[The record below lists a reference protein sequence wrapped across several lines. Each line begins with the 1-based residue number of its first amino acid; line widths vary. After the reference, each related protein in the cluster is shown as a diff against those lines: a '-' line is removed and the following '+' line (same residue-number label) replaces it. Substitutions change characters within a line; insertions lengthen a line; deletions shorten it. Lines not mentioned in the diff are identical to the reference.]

1 LTKKYI
7 LLVKKDNIGDGVIMM
22 PASRK
27 AVSPLIATLLL
38 VLISIAA
45 ASLIYVFVT
54 SYISGSAG
62 QRPTAQ
68 SQIVI
73 EAASLNVSIYPNV
86 TVYVRN
92 VGQQEIPSG
101 NWSIYLYDL
110 NGTMIG
116 YNYTVNILSSLGP
129 GSLLRINAT
138 VTNTTAI
145 NSGSYYDVKAVSPV
159 GTFDVVRVRAS
170 KQP

>member
-1 LTKKYI
+1 
-7 LLVKKDNIGDGVIMM
+7 LVKKDTIGDGVIMM

-54 SYISGSAG
+54 GYISGSAG

-73 EAASLNVSIYPNV
+73 EAASLNASNPPNV

-110 NGTMIG
+110 NGTMVG
-116 YNYTVNILSSLGP
+116 YNVTYTASSLGP
-129 GSLLRINAT
+129 GSLLQINAT
-138 VTNTTAI
+138 VTNTTTMAP
-145 NSGSYYDVKAVSPV
+145 GSYYDVKVVSPV
-159 GTFDVVRVRAS
+159 GTFDVVRVKVS
-170 KQP
+170 

>member
-1 LTKKYI
+1 
-7 LLVKKDNIGDGVIMM
+7 LVKKDTIGDGVLMM

-45 ASLIYVFVT
+45 VSLIYVFVT
-54 SYISGSAG
+54 GYISGSAG

-73 EAASLNVSIYPNV
+73 EAASLNASNPPNV

-110 NGTMIG
+110 NGTMVG
-116 YNYTVNILSSLGP
+116 YNVTYNEKSLGP
-129 GSLLRINAT
+129 GSLLQINAK
-138 VTNTTAI
+138 VSNTTTIAH
-145 NSGSYYDVKAVSPV
+145 GSYYDVKVVSPV
-159 GTFDVVRVRAS
+159 GTFDVVRVKAS
-170 KQP
+170 

>member
-1 LTKKYI
+1 
-7 LLVKKDNIGDGVIMM
+7 MM

-73 EAASLNVSIYPNV
+73 EAASLIVENDKVNV

-92 VGQQEIPSG
+92 VGQQEIPPG
-101 NWSIYLYDL
+101 AWSVYLYDL
-110 NGTMIG
+110 NGTIVG
-116 YNYTVNILSSLGP
+116 YNVTDASSLKP
-129 GSLLRINAT
+129 GSLLQI
-138 VTNTTAI
+138 NTTVSDTTGI
-145 NSGSYYDVKAVSPV
+145 TSDRYYDVKVVSPV
-159 GTFDVVRVRAS
+159 GTFDVVRVKAS
-170 KQP
+170 

>member
-1 LTKKYI
+1 M
-7 LLVKKDNIGDGVIMM
+7 VKKDTIDYGVFMM
-22 PASRK
+22 PTSRK

-38 VLISIAA
+38 ILISIAA

-62 QRPTAQ
+62 QRPTVQ

-73 EAASLNVSIYPNV
+73 EAASLEATDKKV

-101 NWSIYLYDL
+101 NWSVYLYDL
-110 NGTMIG
+110 NGNMVG
-116 YNYTVNILSSLGP
+116 YNVTYIASSLGP
-129 GSLLRINAT
+129 GSLLQINAT
-138 VTNTTAI
+138 VSNTTTI
-145 NSGSYYDVKAVSPV
+145 TSGSYYDVKVVSPV
-159 GTFDVVRVRAS
+159 GTFDVVRVKAS
-170 KQP
+170 

>member
-1 LTKKYI
+1 M
-7 LLVKKDNIGDGVIMM
+7 VKKDIIGYGVFMM

-54 SYISGSAG
+54 GYISGSAG

-73 EAASLNVSIYPNV
+73 EAASLIVKNNEVNV

-101 NWSIYLYDL
+101 NWSVYLYDL
-110 NGTMIG
+110 NGTMVG
-116 YNYTVNILSSLGP
+116 YNVTYNASSLVP
-129 GSLLRINAT
+129 GSLLTINAT
-138 VTNTTAI
+138 LTTTTI
-145 NSGSYYDVKAVSPV
+145 SSDRYYDVKVVSPV
-159 GTFDVVRVRAS
+159 GTFDVVRVKAS
-170 KQP
+170 

>member
-1 LTKKYI
+1 M
-7 LLVKKDNIGDGVIMM
+7 VKKDTIGDGVLMM

-45 ASLIYVFVT
+45 VSLIYVFVT
-54 SYISGSAG
+54 GYISGSAG

-73 EAASLNVSIYPNV
+73 EAASLNASNPPNV

-110 NGTMIG
+110 NGTMVG
-116 YNYTVNILSSLGP
+116 YNVTYNEKSLGP
-129 GSLLRINAT
+129 GSLLQINAK
-138 VTNTTAI
+138 VSNTTTIAH
-145 NSGSYYDVKAVSPV
+145 GSYYDVKVVSPV
-159 GTFDVVRVRAS
+159 GTFDVVRVKAS
-170 KQP
+170 

>member
-1 LTKKYI
+1 
-7 LLVKKDNIGDGVIMM
+7 LVKKDTIGYGVFMM

-38 VLISIAA
+38 ILISIAA

-73 EAASLNVSIYPNV
+73 EAASLNATNANV

-110 NGTMIG
+110 NGNMVG
-116 YNYTVNILSSLGP
+116 YNVTYTASSLGP
-129 GSLLRINAT
+129 GSLLQIKNAI
-138 VTNTTAI
+138 VSNTTTIA
-145 NSGSYYDVKAVSPV
+145 SGSYYDVKVVSPV
-159 GTFDVVRVRAS
+159 GTFDVVRVKAS
-170 KQP
+170 

>member
-1 LTKKYI
+1 M
-7 LLVKKDNIGDGVIMM
+7 VKKDTIGDGVIMM

-54 SYISGSAG
+54 GYISGSAG

-73 EAASLNVSIYPNV
+73 EAASLNATNKEV

-110 NGTMIG
+110 NGTMVG
-116 YNYTVNILSSLGP
+116 YNVTYTASSLGP
-129 GSLLRINAT
+129 GSLLQINAT
-138 VTNTTAI
+138 VTNTTTIAP
-145 NSGSYYDVKAVSPV
+145 GSYYDVKVVSPV
-159 GTFDVVRVRAS
+159 GTFDVVRVKAS
-170 KQP
+170 

>member
-1 LTKKYI
+1 
-7 LLVKKDNIGDGVIMM
+7 MM

-54 SYISGSAG
+54 GYISGSAG
-62 QRPTAQ
+62 QRPTVQ

-73 EAASLNVSIYPNV
+73 EAASLNASNPPNV

-92 VGQQEIPSG
+92 VGQQEIPPG
-101 NWSIYLYDL
+101 AWSVYLYNL
-110 NGTMIG
+110 NGTMVG
-116 YNYTVNILSSLGP
+116 YNVTHTTSSLGS
-129 GSLLRINAT
+129 GSLLTINAT
-138 VTNTTAI
+138 LTTTTI
-145 NSGSYYDVKAVSPV
+145 SPDSYYDVKVVSPV
-159 GTFDVVRVRAS
+159 GTFDVVRVKAS
-170 KQP
+170 

>member
-1 LTKKYI
+1 M
-7 LLVKKDNIGDGVIMM
+7 VKKDTIGYGVFMM

-38 VLISIAA
+38 ILISIAA

-73 EAASLNVSIYPNV
+73 EAASLNASNLPNV

-101 NWSIYLYDL
+101 NWSVYLYDL
-110 NGTMIG
+110 NGNMVG
-116 YNYTVNILSSLGP
+116 YNVTYTASSLGP
-129 GSLLRINAT
+129 GSLLQINAI
-138 VTNTTAI
+138 VSNTTTIAP
-145 NSGSYYDVKAVSPV
+145 GSYYDVKVVSPV
-159 GTFDVVRVRAS
+159 GTFDVVRVKAS
-170 KQP
+170 

>member
-1 LTKKYI
+1 
-7 LLVKKDNIGDGVIMM
+7 MM

-38 VLISIAA
+38 ILISIAA

-54 SYISGSAG
+54 GYISGSAV

-73 EAASLNVSIYPNV
+73 EAASLNASNPPNV

-110 NGTMIG
+110 NGTMVG
-116 YNYTVNILSSLGP
+116 YNVTYITSILRP
-129 GSLLRINAT
+129 GSLLQINVNVT
-138 VTNTTAI
+138 VSNTTTIAP
-145 NSGSYYDVKAVSPV
+145 GSYYDVKVVSPV
-159 GTFDVVRVRAS
+159 GTFDVVRVKAS
-170 KQP
+170 EKS

>member
-1 LTKKYI
+1 M
-7 LLVKKDNIGDGVIMM
+7 VKKDTIGDGVIMM
-22 PASRK
+22 PTSRK

-54 SYISGSAG
+54 GYISGSAG

-73 EAASLNVSIYPNV
+73 EAATLNATNNATNANV

-110 NGTMIG
+110 NGTMVG
-116 YNYTVNILSSLGP
+116 YNVTYTASSLGP
-129 GSLLRINAT
+129 GSLLQINAT
-138 VTNTTAI
+138 VTNTTI
-145 NSGSYYDVKAVSPV
+145 TSGRYYDVKVVSPV
-159 GTFDVVRVRAS
+159 GTFDVVRVKAS
-170 KQP
+170 

>member
-1 LTKKYI
+1 
-7 LLVKKDNIGDGVIMM
+7 MM
-22 PASRK
+22 PANRK

-38 VLISIAA
+38 VLISIAG

-73 EAASLNVSIYPNV
+73 EAASLEATDKKV

-101 NWSIYLYDL
+101 NWSIYLYEL
-110 NGTMIG
+110 NGTMVG
-116 YNYTVNILSSLGP
+116 YNVTYNEKSLGP
-129 GSLLRINAT
+129 GSLLQINAT
-138 VTNTTAI
+138 VTSTATI
-145 NSGSYYDVKAVSPV
+145 TPGCYYDVKVVSPV
-159 GTFDVVRVRAS
+159 GTFDVVRVKAS
-170 KQP
+170 

>member
-1 LTKKYI
+1 
-7 LLVKKDNIGDGVIMM
+7 LVKKDIIGYGVFMM

-38 VLISIAA
+38 ILISIAA

-54 SYISGSAG
+54 GYISGSAG

-73 EAASLNVSIYPNV
+73 EAASLNASNPPNV

-101 NWSIYLYDL
+101 NWSVYLYDL
-110 NGTMIG
+110 NGTMVG
-116 YNYTVNILSSLGP
+116 YNVTNIASSLGP
-129 GSLLRINAT
+129 GSLLQINAT
-138 VTNTTAI
+138 LTTTTTI
-145 NSGSYYDVKAVSPV
+145 SPNSYDVKVVSPV
-159 GTFDVVRVRAS
+159 GTFDVVRVKAS
-170 KQP
+170 

>member
-1 LTKKYI
+1 
-7 LLVKKDNIGDGVIMM
+7 MM

-54 SYISGSAG
+54 GYISGSAG

-73 EAASLNVSIYPNV
+73 EAASLNASNPTSV

-92 VGQQEIPSG
+92 VGQQEIPPG
-101 NWSIYLYDL
+101 AWSIYLYDL
-110 NGTMIG
+110 NGTMVG
-116 YNYTVNILSSLGP
+116 YNATNASSLGP
-129 GSLLRINAT
+129 GSLLTIKAIL
-138 VTNTTAI
+138 TTTTI
-145 NSGSYYDVKAVSPV
+145 SPDSYYDVKVVSPV
-159 GTFDVVRVRAS
+159 GTFDVVRVKAS
-170 KQP
+170 Q

>member
-1 LTKKYI
+1 
-7 LLVKKDNIGDGVIMM
+7 MM

-54 SYISGSAG
+54 GYISGSAG

-73 EAASLNVSIYPNV
+73 EAASLIVKNNEVNV

-92 VGQQEIPSG
+92 VGQLEIPPG
-101 NWSIYLYDL
+101 AWSVYLYDL
-110 NGTMIG
+110 NGTMVG
-116 YNYTVNILSSLGP
+116 YNVTHTTSSLGS
-129 GSLLRINAT
+129 GSLLTINAT
-138 VTNTTAI
+138 LTTTTI
-145 NSGSYYDVKAVSPV
+145 SPDSYYDVKVVSPV
-159 GTFDVVRVRAS
+159 GTFDVVRVKAS
-170 KQP
+170 

>member
-1 LTKKYI
+1 
-7 LLVKKDNIGDGVIMM
+7 LVKKDTIGDGVIMM
-22 PASRK
+22 PTSRK

-73 EAASLNVSIYPNV
+73 EAASLNASNPPNV

-110 NGTMIG
+110 NGTMVG
-116 YNYTVNILSSLGP
+116 YNVTYTASSLGP
-129 GSLLRINAT
+129 GSLLQINAT
-138 VTNTTAI
+138 VSNTTTIA
-145 NSGSYYDVKAVSPV
+145 SGSYYDVKVVSPV
-159 GTFDVVRVRAS
+159 GTFDVVRVKAS
-170 KQP
+170 

>member
-1 LTKKYI
+1 
-7 LLVKKDNIGDGVIMM
+7 M

-54 SYISGSAG
+54 GYISGSAG

-73 EAASLNVSIYPNV
+73 EAASLNASNLTSV

-110 NGTMIG
+110 NGTMVG
-116 YNYTVNILSSLGP
+116 YNVTYNASSLVP
-129 GSLLRINAT
+129 GSLLTINAT
-138 VTNTTAI
+138 LTTTTTI
-145 NSGSYYDVKAVSPV
+145 SSDRYYDVKVVSPV
-159 GTFDVVRVRAS
+159 GTFDVVRVKAS
-170 KQP
+170 Q

>member
-1 LTKKYI
+1 
-7 LLVKKDNIGDGVIMM
+7 MM
-22 PASRK
+22 PVSRK

-54 SYISGSAG
+54 GYISGSAG

-73 EAASLNVSIYPNV
+73 EAASLKPDDDKINV

-110 NGTMIG
+110 NGNMVG
-116 YNYTVNILSSLGP
+116 YNLTNIASSLGP
-129 GSLLRINAT
+129 GSLLQINAK
-138 VTNTTAI
+138 VTTT
-145 NSGSYYDVKAVSPV
+145 SSDSYYDVKVVSPV
-159 GTFDVVRVRAS
+159 GTFDVVRVKAS
-170 KQP
+170 

>member
-1 LTKKYI
+1 M
-7 LLVKKDNIGDGVIMM
+7 VKKDIIGYGVFMM

-38 VLISIAA
+38 ILISIAA

-54 SYISGSAG
+54 GYISGSAG

-73 EAASLNVSIYPNV
+73 EAASLNASNPPNV

-101 NWSIYLYDL
+101 NWSVYLYDL
-110 NGTMIG
+110 NGTMVG
-116 YNYTVNILSSLGP
+116 YNVTNIASSLGP
-129 GSLLRINAT
+129 GSLLQINAT
-138 VTNTTAI
+138 LTTTTTI
-145 NSGSYYDVKAVSPV
+145 SPNSYDVKVVSPV
-159 GTFDVVRVRAS
+159 GTFDVVRVKAS
-170 KQP
+170 